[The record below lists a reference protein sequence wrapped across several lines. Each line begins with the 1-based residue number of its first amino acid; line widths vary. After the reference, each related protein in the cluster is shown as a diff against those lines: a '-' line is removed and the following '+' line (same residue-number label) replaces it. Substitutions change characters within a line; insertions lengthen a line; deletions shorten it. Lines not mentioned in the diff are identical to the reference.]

1 MTSLNPVMNTT
12 ASSHADPRQR
22 GVTLIELM
30 VGLLLGLVVVLVT
43 AQVLSFSEGQKRVTT
58 SGGDAQ
64 VNGALGLY
72 TLQREIQLAGYGL
85 LSELMVLGCPLQANH
100 ATAGAMNWTLA
111 PVIITAGTGGAPDSV
126 TVMYSDRSY
135 AVPGIISVNHP
146 TTSDRF
152 TVRSA
157 LGFAVNDIV
166 FAVPAAYSATNWCG
180 AYQVTSIENTNQLVH
195 GTASSWNSGG
205 QVAPTAGYLAGD
217 RLLNA
222 GRLVLRTFAVDANYN
237 LQQRTLDLMTG
248 GMVSQ
253 DLFPQI
259 VALRALYGK
268 DTNADGVVDTY
279 DNITPTTNAGWQQ
292 VRAVRIAL
300 VARSGAY
307 QKDEVTT
314 ASPVWDVGTAATI
327 TGTSVCGS
335 SRCLSLS
342 VSNLADWKHYRYS
355 VFEVTAPLRN
365 VIWGQ

>member
-1 MTSLNPVMNTT
+1 MMSLHSVVKTT
-12 ASSHADPRQR
+12 APRQR

-30 VGLLLGLVVVLVT
+30 VGLLLGIVVVLVT

-58 SGGDAQ
+58 GGGDAQ

-72 TLQREIQLAGYGL
+72 TMQREIQMAGYGL
-85 LSELMVLGCPLQANH
+85 LSELSLLGCAIQANH
-100 ATAGAMNWTLA
+100 ATAGAFNWTLA
-111 PVIITAGTGGAPDSV
+111 PVMITAGASGAPDSV
-126 TVMYSDRSY
+126 TVMYSDRNY
-135 AVPGIISVNHP
+135 TVPGIISVNHP
-146 TTSDRF
+146 TTADRF

-157 LGFAVNDIV
+157 LGFSVNDIV
-166 FAVPAAYSATNWCG
+166 FAVPASPSATNWCG
-180 AYQVTSIENTNQLVH
+180 AYQVTGIANTNQLVH
-195 GTASSWNSGG
+195 DTSSNWNNGG
-205 QVAPTAGYLAGD
+205 QVAPTGGYLAGD

-237 LQQRTLDLMTG
+237 LQQQTLDVATG
-248 GMVSQ
+248 GTVSQ

-259 VALRALYGK
+259 VALRAMYGK

-279 DNITPTTNAGWQQ
+279 DNTTPTTNAGWLQ

-300 VARSGAY
+300 VARSSSY

-314 ASPVWDVGTAATI
+314 ASPLWDVGTAASI
-327 TGTSVCGS
+327 TGTSTCGS
-335 SRCLSLS
+335 SQCLPLS
-342 VSNLADWKHYRYS
+342 VSNVADWKHYRYS